1 MLLPRVQGHHLFP
14 VAGHIL
20 KAVITAQVNQ
30 IEDVLLEATA
40 AKSRAG
46 LEKLGADAAV
56 SADRIG
62 HLAHVGTGGLTEGGD
77 AVDRADPLR
86 QKSIRSEL
94 AELAA
99 PKIGAQNFLRS
110 HPVAVDPR
118 QRLNRFLGFPTD

>member
-1 MLLPRVQGHHLFP
+1 MLLPCVQGNHLLP

-30 IEDVLLEATA
+30 IEDVLLEAAA

-46 LEKLGADAAV
+46 REKLGADAAV
-56 SADRIG
+56 CTDSIG

-77 AVDRADPLR
+77 AVYLADPLG
-86 QKSIRSEL
+86 QKSIGREL

-118 QRLNRFLGFPTD
+118 QGLNRFLGFPTD